1 LSQKGGGKVE
11 QEILQDV
18 DRSLERVPVK
28 TYYRIGE
35 VARITGLKPYVL
47 RYWETEFRPLA
58 PPKSRS
64 GQRTYRRSEIRAILL
79 VKKLLYEQ
87 RFTIAGARRRLNAL
101 LRGGGGEAES
111 EASFSS
117 PPPGLLG
124 ELRRELDEI
133 REILSGP

>member
-1 LSQKGGGKVE
+1 VQ
-11 QEILQDV
+11 QEILDDV
-18 DRSLERVPVK
+18 ERTLERVPAK

-64 GQRTYRRSEIRAILL
+64 GQRTYRRAEIRAILL

-101 LRGGGGEAES
+101 LRGGGGEAEGETS
-111 EASFSS
+111 YSA
-117 PPPGLLG
+117 PPSGILG
-124 ELRRELDEI
+124 ELKRELGQI

>member
-1 LSQKGGGKVE
+1 VE

-28 TYYRIGE
+28 TYYR
-35 VARITGLKPYVL
+35 
-47 RYWETEFRPLA
+47 
-58 PPKSRS
+58 KSRS
-64 GQRTYRRSEIRAILL
+64 GQRTYRRAEIRAILL

-101 LRGGGGEAES
+101 LRGGGGEAEGETS
-111 EASFSS
+111 YSA
-117 PPPGLLG
+117 PPSGILG
-124 ELRRELDEI
+124 ELKRELGQI